1 MQRMASTLP
10 PEGRAADGP
19 RPNPPET
26 GAGGG
31 MTGLAGGAGW
41 LKREPPLL
49 PDPKLPPD
57 LATGAWNPDAA
68 APCRTNSP
76 LR

>member
-1 MQRMASTLP
+1 
-10 PEGRAADGP
+10 
-19 RPNPPET
+19 
-26 GAGGG
+26 

-68 APCRTNSP
+68 AACKKDCFAPSFANVLSFADGSVKP
-76 LR
+76 A